1 MVSTTTSLSLRVS
14 SARREISSIKSAFVM
29 ASVLHIYFLFGN
41 RNAYLKPPLQRE

>member
-1 MVSTTTSLSLRVS
+1 
-14 SARREISSIKSAFVM
+14 M